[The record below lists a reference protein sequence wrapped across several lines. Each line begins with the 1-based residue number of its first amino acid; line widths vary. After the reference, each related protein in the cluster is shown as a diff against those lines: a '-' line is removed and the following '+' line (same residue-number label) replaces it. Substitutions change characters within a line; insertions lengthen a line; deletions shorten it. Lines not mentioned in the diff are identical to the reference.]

1 MTVKSYFIDWST
13 ENEVMFSELRACSY
27 VYDIENY
34 GDNFLL
40 TIFVPNDEVVNL
52 EDIMKWYV

>member
-13 ENEVMFSELRACSY
+13 ENEVMFSELRACGY

-34 GDNFLL
+34 SDNFLL
-40 TIFVPNDEVVNL
+40 TIFVPDDEVVNL